1 MLPPQPPPEVA
12 LDSAGVTVPVI
23 CVPLVTAQLL
33 LATLFVAS
41 PVPGVPALNPD
52 SLKPML
58 VSLREP
64 STAASAG
71 SVNAERDSVSAPRS
85 AVPRRSAPLWLRMYA
100 QSVPRREI
108 AKTAAGFTI
117 RRSAAAGILM
127 LPLPARPPANFEKP
141 INTVHT
147 ARIPQRYRSGEGVFF
162 PSDFIKRFIPFTIYT
177 YQSQFRGAA
186 DSASDT
192 DYFPFKYCFFQPF
205 VLAAGARRRSDS

>member
-1 MLPPQPPPEVA
+1 MLPPQPPPEVSE
-12 LDSAGVTVPVI
+12 DSAGVTVPVI
-23 CVPLVTAQLL
+23 CVPLAAQLL
-33 LATLFVAS
+33 LAVLPVAL
-41 PVPGVPALNPD
+41 PLPGVPALNAD

-58 VSLREP
+58 VSLRELL
-64 STAASAG
+64 TVASAG
-71 SVNAERDSVSAPRS
+71 SVNAERDSESAPRS
-85 AVPRRSAPLWLRMYA
+85 AVPRRSAPLWLRIHA
-100 QSVPRREI
+100 QSVPKRET
-108 AKTAAGFTI
+108 AKTAAGITI

-162 PSDFIKRFIPFTIYT
+162 PSDFIERFIPFTIYT

-192 DYFPFKYCFFQPF
+192 DYFPSKYCFFQPCAP
-205 VLAAGARRRSDS
+205 AAGALRRSDS

>member
-1 MLPPQPPPEVA
+1 M
-12 LDSAGVTVPVI
+12 I
-23 CVPLVTAQLL
+23 CVPLAAQLL
-33 LATLFVAS
+33 LAFLPVA
-41 PVPGVPALNPD
+41 VPLPGGVPSLNSD
-52 SLKPML
+52 SPQPML
-58 VSLREP
+58 ASLREP
-64 STAASAG
+64 LTAASAG
-71 SVNAERDSVSAPRS
+71 SVNAERDSASAQRS

-108 AKTAAGFTI
+108 AKTAAGITI

-147 ARIPQRYRSGEGVFF
+147 ARIPQRYRSGKGVFF
-162 PSDFIKRFIPFTIYT
+162 LSDFIKRFIPFTIYT

-192 DYFPFKYCFFQPF
+192 DYFPSKYCFFQPF

>member
-1 MLPPQPPPEVA
+1 MLLPQASVLVVE
-12 LDSAGVTVPVI
+12 DSAGVTVPVI
-23 CVPLVTAQLL
+23 CVPLATQLL
-33 LATLFVAS
+33 LAALPALV
-41 PVPGVPALNPD
+41 PLPGVPSLNAV
-52 SLKPML
+52 SFQPML
-58 VSLREP
+58 ASLREP

-71 SVNAERDSVSAPRS
+71 SVNAERDSVSAPRN
-85 AVPRRSAPLWLRMYA
+85 AVPRRSAPLWLRMHA

-108 AKTAAGFTI
+108 AKTAAGITI

-162 PSDFIKRFIPFTIYT
+162 PSDFIERFIPFTIYT

-192 DYFPFKYCFFQPF
+192 DYFPSKYCFFQPF
-205 VLAAGARRRSDS
+205 VLAAGMHRRSDS